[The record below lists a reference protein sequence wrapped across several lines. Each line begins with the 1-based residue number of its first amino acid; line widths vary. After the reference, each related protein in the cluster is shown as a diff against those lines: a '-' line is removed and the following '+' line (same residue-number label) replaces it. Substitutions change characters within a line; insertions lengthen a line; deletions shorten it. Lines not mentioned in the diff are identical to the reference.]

1 MFSFAKNTYQLVFVI
16 CFFILLSGFLS
27 VSVTMYSIHK
37 TANAGNKELFLAEA
51 RNVSDSLELELA
63 EYAAASRAIVLSPV
77 FIDILE
83 NEPKVPQE
91 ETEKRFKEY
100 LKDFSKHFNYSTISI
115 ISDKTKKYYTN
126 LGFNKVMDLEN
137 DPHDIWYKLFLDLNT
152 TFDFDM
158 DFDEPNNNRWTLFAN
173 VRLNNAKGEYLGVTG
188 FGRDLAYMKDI
199 LAKLEN
205 LHKLKV
211 YFIDDKGNMVLGS
224 LADNIKDRL
233 LSKEKRK
240 DGEYF
245 KLDEEEDKFIAA
257 RYIEQIGWTLVVEK
271 KKDLSELLFDLVKLN
286 LATTLIMLLV
296 FIIASSIVIHKRQS
310 QLLGLSQKDGLSGIL
325 NRRGGEE
332 KIADILKMNTSGM
345 FCLLD
350 ADKFKQINDT
360 YGHGAG
366 DLVIKK
372 VAEALSKTSRA
383 GDVVFRLGGDEFG
396 FFAKGVKDSELASKI
411 LNRFFEELNKERL
424 PEIKNQEIQI
434 SAGLT
439 FLLVGDDFLSIY
451 ERADKALYKSKNIEG
466 CSIHIS

>member
-1 MFSFAKNTYQLVFVI
+1 
-16 CFFILLSGFLS
+16 
-27 VSVTMYSIHK
+27 
-37 TANAGNKELFLAEA
+37 
-51 RNVSDSLELELA
+51 
-63 EYAAASRAIVLSPV
+63 
-77 FIDILE
+77 
-83 NEPKVPQE
+83 
-91 ETEKRFKEY
+91 
-100 LKDFSKHFNYSTISI
+100 
-115 ISDKTKKYYTN
+115 
-126 LGFNKVMDLEN
+126 
-137 DPHDIWYKLFLDLNT
+137 
-152 TFDFDM
+152 
-158 DFDEPNNNRWTLFAN
+158 
-173 VRLNNAKGEYLGVTG
+173 
-188 FGRDLAYMKDI
+188 MKDI

-245 KLDEEEDKFIAA
+245 KFDEEEDKFIAA

-325 NRRGGEE
+325 NRRDGEE

-350 ADKFKQINDT
+350 ADKFKHINDT

-372 VAEALSKTSRA
+372 VADSLSKTSRA

-439 FLLVGDDFLSIY
+439 FAQVNDDFLSIY